1 MSTEA
6 LREASR
12 HQFLGRR
19 NELSARLEMDCRKG
33 QNGFGGRL
41 RHETGCDPSGSNLYR
56 ISNRLGSVNHGG
68 RSRAVLQR
76 FPTTHVA
83 FGRKWTSRVGRLMS
97 VDRCRSGI
105 GIARLSRRLL
115 TRRGIR
121 RRPTH
126 LPYDGAG
133 SIAQEREARLLAAHP
148 VDVWPPSARV
158 DSRE

>member
-19 NELSARLEMDCRKG
+19 NELSAQLEMDCGKG

-56 ISNRLGSVNHGG
+56 ISNRLSSVNHGG
-68 RSRAVLQR
+68 RTSAVLQR
-76 FPTTHVA
+76 FQRLMSLLA
-83 FGRKWTSRVGRLMS
+83 RKWTSCVGRLMS

-105 GIARLSRRLL
+105 GIARLSRRL
-115 TRRGIR
+115 
-121 RRPTH
+121 
-126 LPYDGAG
+126 
-133 SIAQEREARLLAAHP
+133 
-148 VDVWPPSARV
+148 
-158 DSRE
+158 

>member
-19 NELSARLEMDCRKG
+19 NELSAQLEMDCRKG

-56 ISNRLGSVNHGG
+56 ISNRLGSVNRGG

-76 FPTTHVA
+76 FQ
-83 FGRKWTSRVGRLMS
+83 RLMS
-97 VDRCRSGI
+97 LWHEMDQPRRS
-105 GIARLSRRLL
+105 
-115 TRRGIR
+115 
-121 RRPTH
+121 
-126 LPYDGAG
+126 
-133 SIAQEREARLLAAHP
+133 
-148 VDVWPPSARV
+148 VDVR
-158 DSRE
+158 